1 MKIDDESTRRRS
13 PRRAAE
19 FSGRSSRSRPLSDA
33 ARLLRESMRE
43 QRLGPYE
50 TRYDVR
56 NGYGVRVGYGEE
68 KSRVEI

>member
-1 MKIDDESTRRRS
+1 
-13 PRRAAE
+13 
-19 FSGRSSRSRPLSDA
+19 
-33 ARLLRESMRE
+33 MRE